1 MAHIECF
8 CSQKKLQEQK
18 SENKKQRTVINEL
31 ASRKEQKER
40 DAETAR
46 NKETMKSGGLTKSTK
61 KKKTKGVEV
70 EDQEKAQNKEPA
82 PKKKSSKTK
91 KPVEDEG
98 DILET
103 CAIRKHTTDKQG
115 EVKVKVKWGDSG
127 TQDWQCL
134 YDMWADYP
142 MEVKAYKKKNQR
154 STRGKSWNVLIIDD
168 VEYFVRILG
177 MIGGEQNVAEA
188 TFIVLANN
196 GYKFDGEDC
205 VRYDELLKDDPD
217 LLQAFLDSPKADDA
231 SIA

>member
-1 MAHIECF
+1 M
-8 CSQKKLQEQK
+8 QEQK
-18 SENKKQRTVINEL
+18 SENKKQRRVINEL

-46 NKETMKSGGLTKSTK
+46 NKETMKSGAKPTK

-70 EDQEKAQNKEPA
+70 EDQEKAQKKETA
-82 PKKKSSKTK
+82 PKKKTSKAKT
-91 KPVEDEG
+91 PVEDEDDELETG
-98 DILET
+98 DVLET
-103 CAIRKHTTDKQG
+103 CVIMKHTSDKQG
-115 EVKVKVKWGDSG
+115 EVRVKVKWGDSG
-127 TQDWQCL
+127 KQDWQCL

-142 MEVKAYKKKNQR
+142 TEVKAYRKKNQR
-154 STRGKSWNVLIIDD
+154 STRGKSWNVPIIDN

-177 MIGGEQNVAEA
+177 MIGGEANVAEA

-205 VRYDELLKDDPD
+205 VRYDELQKDDPD
-217 LLQAFLDSPKADDA
+217 LLQAFLDSPEADDV